1 MDLTVRAG
9 PSMFLDKNRRDIV
22 KSQSKWTRCR
32 EREKQARVSLET
44 AGTEGRQARQEAAEL
59 AEEAGVAAAEAAA
72 EATRRRRW
80 EKLPLF
86 CVGWV
91 AAPQA
96 LRARRVNR
104 RRARLQPATRAA
116 RSLQLTGSAPLGRVF
131 GRAAEEAQQVLQQA
145 EAAARAARLARE
157 LAGAQVSAPIG
168 APCMQRLRHGDP
180 THAKKGPFF
189 GTGAAASP
197 APTPTPAPSRHHG
210 AQAFQRLL
218 PPLRT
223 AAQRLSCR

>member
-1 MDLTVRAG
+1 
-9 PSMFLDKNRRDIV
+9 MFLDKNRRDIV

-210 AQAFQRLL
+210 AHAFQRLL